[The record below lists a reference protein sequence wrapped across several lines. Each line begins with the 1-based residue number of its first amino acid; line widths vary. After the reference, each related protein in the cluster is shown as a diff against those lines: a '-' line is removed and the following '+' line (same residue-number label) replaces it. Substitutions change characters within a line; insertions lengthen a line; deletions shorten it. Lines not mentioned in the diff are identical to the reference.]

1 MTSRAAPSVLSG
13 QRKIIRESYQDN
25 QKNTCRLIREATILN
40 AINAMPDGGMLSISA
55 EVSEGE
61 VLIRVSDTG
70 HGIPDS
76 SIDKIFDPFY
86 TTSSVGKG
94 TGLGLSICYSI
105 VKEHCGSI
113 EVDSVE
119 GRGSIFTIKLP
130 CCFPSEGDGLSEHS
144 G

>member
-1 MTSRAAPSVLSG
+1 
-13 QRKIIRESYQDN
+13 
-25 QKNTCRLIREATILN
+25 
-40 AINAMPDGGMLSISA
+40 MPDGGMLSISA